1 MSYIL
6 EALKKL
12 EEKRRRT
19 ETPQDLLSVRPAG
32 PQETGRRPVLRY
44 LIAVLLLL
52 NAVLLLWWLLP
63 RQVPGPDRS
72 VVRALS
78 SPSPTPAVRG
88 PEEKHAQRVSSYEAA
103 PGDKDESHRGV
114 SASFPVAASRT
125 EWSGAPA
132 KHAQRDGM
140 EIYQP
145 GDLPASVRQ
154 ELPDIAI
161 SGHFYAADPSS
172 RVVVINGRPMHEGET
187 LAGGLRLE
195 RITSDGVVMDYQGYR
210 FHKGVF

>member
-12 EEKRRRT
+12 EENRRRT
-19 ETPQDLLSVRPAG
+19 ETPQDLLSVRPAA
-32 PQETGRRPVLRY
+32 PQETGRRPALRY
-44 LIAVLLLL
+44 LIALLLLL
-52 NAVLLLWWLLP
+52 NAGLLLWWLLP
-63 RQVPGPDRS
+63 RQVPGPDS
-72 VVRALS
+72 PVVGALP
-78 SPSPTPAVRG
+78 SPSPTPTVSG
-88 PEEKHAQRVSSYEAA
+88 SEEKPSYEAA
-103 PGDKDESHRGV
+103 PGEKDGSHHGV
-114 SASFPVAASRT
+114 SASFPIAASRT

-132 KHAQRDGM
+132 RNAERDGL

-154 ELPDIAI
+154 ELPDITI

>member
-19 ETPQDLLSVRPAG
+19 ETSQDLLSVCPAA
-32 PQETGRRPVLRY
+32 PQEAGRRPVLRY

-52 NAVLLLWWLLP
+52 NAGLLLWWLLP
-63 RQVPGPDRS
+63 RQIPGPDSS
-72 VVRALS
+72 VVGALS
-78 SPSPTPAVRG
+78 SPSPTRTVSR
-88 PEEKHAQRVSSYEAA
+88 PEEKNAQRVSSYGAA
-103 PGDKDESHRGV
+103 PGDKDESHQGV
-114 SASFPVAASRT
+114 SASFPIAVSRT
-125 EWSGAPA
+125 EWSGASA
-132 KHAQRDGM
+132 KNAERDGL

-154 ELPDIAI
+154 ELPDITI